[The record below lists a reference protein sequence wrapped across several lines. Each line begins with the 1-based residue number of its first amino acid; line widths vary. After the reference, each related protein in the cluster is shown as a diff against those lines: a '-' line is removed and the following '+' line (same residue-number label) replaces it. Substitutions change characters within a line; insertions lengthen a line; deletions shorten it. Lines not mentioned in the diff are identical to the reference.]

1 MNVKNWL
8 VIGLIVATIGGGV
21 PMLANAKKLK
31 YETPVY
37 TVKNSTASFEVRQYE
52 PLVIAEVTT
61 VGDRKDA
68 INEGFSILFGY
79 IFGKNSTKT
88 KLPMTTPVGQY
99 GLSEDKDNDQWVT
112 AFIMPKAYTKETLP
126 KPTNTTI
133 RFIDL
138 PASTW
143 AVFQF
148 SGNPTT
154 AELKKRSDDLK
165 AALKATSIPTVM
177 EGVPVCYAFYNP
189 PFTPWFL
196 RRNEVMIR
204 VNP

>member
-1 MNVKNWL
+1 MKNWL
-8 VIGLIVATIGGGV
+8 LIALILTIIGGGAS
-21 PMLANAKKLK
+21 MLANAKKPK

-37 TVKNSTASFEVRQYE
+37 TVKNSTASFEVRQYK
-52 PLVIAEVTT
+52 PLVIAEITT
-61 VGDRKDA
+61 VGERKEA
-68 INEGFSILFGY
+68 INEGFMILAGY
-79 IFGKNSTKT
+79 IFGKNDKEL

-112 AFIMPKAYTKETLP
+112 EFIMPKGYTKETLP
-126 KPTNTTI
+126 KPTNTNI

-165 AALKATSIPTVM
+165 AALKATGMPTVM
-177 EGVPVCYAFYNP
+177 AGIPVCYAFYNP

>member
-1 MNVKNWL
+1 MKNWL
-8 VIGLIVATIGGGV
+8 LIALILTIIGGGAS
-21 PMLANAKKLK
+21 MLANAKKPK

-37 TVKNSTASFEVRQYE
+37 TVKNSTASFEVRQYK

-61 VGDRKDA
+61 VGERKEA
-68 INEGFSILFGY
+68 INEGFMILAGY
-79 IFGKNSTKT
+79 IFGKNDKEV

-112 AFIMPKAYTKETLP
+112 EFIMPKGYTKETLP
-126 KPTNTTI
+126 KPTNTNI

-165 AALKATSIPTVM
+165 AALKATGMPTVM
-177 EGVPVCYAFYNP
+177 AGIPVCYAFYNP

>member
-1 MNVKNWL
+1 MKNWL
-8 VIGLIVATIGGGV
+8 LIALILTIIGGGAS
-21 PMLANAKKLK
+21 MLANAKKPK

-37 TVKNSTASFEVRQYE
+37 TVKNSTASFEVRQYK
-52 PLVIAEVTT
+52 PLVIAEITT
-61 VGDRKDA
+61 VGERKEA
-68 INEGFSILFGY
+68 INEGFMILAGY
-79 IFGKNSTKT
+79 IFGKNDKEV

-112 AFIMPKAYTKETLP
+112 EFIMPKGYTKETLP
-126 KPTNTTI
+126 KPTNTNI

-165 AALKATSIPTVM
+165 AALKATGMPTVM
-177 EGVPVCYAFYNP
+177 AGIPVCYAFYNP

>member
-1 MNVKNWL
+1 MKNWL
-8 VIGLIVATIGGGV
+8 LIALILTIIGGGAS
-21 PMLANAKKLK
+21 MLANAKKPK

-37 TVKNSTASFEVRQYE
+37 TVKNSTASFEVRQYK
-52 PLVIAEVTT
+52 PLVIAEITT
-61 VGDRKDA
+61 VGERKEA
-68 INEGFSILFGY
+68 INEGFMILAGY
-79 IFGKNSTKT
+79 IFGKNDKEL

-112 AFIMPKAYTKETLP
+112 EFIMPKGYTKETLP
-126 KPTNTTI
+126 KPTNANI

-165 AALKATSIPTVM
+165 AALKATGMPTVM
-177 EGVPVCYAFYNP
+177 AGIPVCYAFYNP

>member
-8 VIGLIVATIGGGV
+8 VVGLVLATIGGGFSL
-21 PMLANAKKLK
+21 MANAKKPK
-31 YETPVY
+31 YETPAY
-37 TVKNSTASFEVRQYE
+37 TVKTTSAAVEVRQYE

-61 VGDRKDA
+61 VGERKDA
-68 INEGFSILFGY
+68 INEGFMILAGY
-79 IFGKNSTKT
+79 IFGKNENKV

-99 GLSEDKDNDQWVT
+99 ALSEAEGNDQWVT
-112 AFIMPKAYTKETLP
+112 EFIMPKGYTKETLP
-126 KPTNTTI
+126 KPTNATI
-133 RFIDL
+133 RFVDL

-148 SGNPTT
+148 SGNPDT
-154 AELKKRSDDLK
+154 AELKKRSEDLK
-165 AALKATSIPTVM
+165 TALKASGMPTAM
-177 EGVPVCYAFYNP
+177 AGIPVCYAFYNP

-196 RRNEVMIR
+196 RRNEVMVR

>member
-1 MNVKNWL
+1 MKNWL
-8 VIGLIVATIGGGV
+8 LIALILTIIGGGAS
-21 PMLANAKKLK
+21 MLANAKKPK

-37 TVKNSTASFEVRQYE
+37 TVKNSTASFEVRQYK
-52 PLVIAEVTT
+52 PLVIAEITT
-61 VGDRKDA
+61 VGERKEA
-68 INEGFSILFGY
+68 INEGFMILAGY
-79 IFGKNSTKT
+79 IFGKNDKEV

-99 GLSEDKDNDQWVT
+99 GLSEDKDNGQWVT
-112 AFIMPKAYTKETLP
+112 EFIMPKGYTKETLP
-126 KPTNTTI
+126 KPTNTNI

-165 AALKATSIPTVM
+165 AALKATGMPTVM
-177 EGVPVCYAFYNP
+177 AGIPVCYAFYNP